1 MSISRHSDGTP
12 HGPPARTYT
21 PFQMPTCICKYKLLK
36 HLQRL
41 ISHSALFLLPPEL
54 LLVIYHFVMD
64 SAKSGLNTQG
74 LDRQM
79 CVWKEI
85 GSELEPAGRV
95 NSWWHKCDP
104 KERRRRGAFVEA
116 FEIPVQPE
124 EGLAKLCGCPWA
136 MLIAKESPASWTR
149 SPPHKSLVGSSTE
162 EVWPWHKRKP
172 DFKVQQQLNA
182 QLGHSWT
189 I

>member
-1 MSISRHSDGTP
+1 
-12 HGPPARTYT
+12 
-21 PFQMPTCICKYKLLK
+21 
-36 HLQRL
+36 
-41 ISHSALFLLPPEL
+41 
-54 LLVIYHFVMD
+54 
-64 SAKSGLNTQG
+64 
-74 LDRQM
+74 
-79 CVWKEI
+79 
-85 GSELEPAGRV
+85 
-95 NSWWHKCDP
+95 
-104 KERRRRGAFVEA
+104 
-116 FEIPVQPE
+116 
-124 EGLAKLCGCPWA
+124 